1 VKTFDE
7 MNLKTKKFAEV
18 VFGILI
24 IEDLAAILM
33 LVGLTNIITSSQIG
47 GMELFLA
54 AGKLAVVIGGWFLI
68 GIFIVPRVV
77 KSVDRHG
84 NDEMLTIVSIALCL
98 LLVGLAAYFNYS
110 VALGA
115 FIMGSILAE
124 SIAAKRIEHLVKP
137 IKDVFGAVFFVSVG
151 MLLDPQVILQNF
163 GTIGLISVVII
174 VGQLF
179 FVTVGSFITGQSI
192 GNSVRT
198 GFSMAQVGEFSYI
211 IGSLGITY
219 RAIDEKLYPIIVAA
233 SLITIFTTPYLV
245 RLSTKITVLIER
257 RAPTRVL
264 MALDHYTGWVQRL
277 MLSNERRQAFY
288 RGLLKLGLN
297 AIVVITL
304 FTVAADQLVTL
315 ISNYI
320 TSDVLARSI
329 SWALAFILSSPSIW
343 GMLSAFRAKVE
354 GRGHGLV
361 CGPKGGR
368 WILSS
373 AVTIA
378 LVAILSTEYFS
389 LVHIF
394 SASLVVYGILFLLL
408 RRQID
413 AYYQW
418 IEAQFKSGFQ
428 ADALDTDKQKIHAK
442 LAPWDAHLVEL
453 RIPSRSLVV
462 GQSLA
467 SLQLR
472 ERYGVNIVTIIRDGE
487 NIVAPNA
494 NEILYPGDRVL
505 CFATDTEIEKFEE
518 SVRSP
523 DTSKIRPS
531 EADEYKLQRV
541 KITDGSPLKHMSI
554 RSSGIGENF
563 GCIVVGMERSGDRI
577 RSPKPDLVLVEND
590 ILWIAGGV
598 GNLERLSKSLG

>member
-1 VKTFDE
+1 MLGLFAGRLLHWSTMESIFLGCMISISSTTIIVKTFDE
-7 MNLKTKKFAEV
+7 LNLKTKKFVEV

-47 GMELFLA
+47 AMELFLA

-84 NDEMLTIVSIALCL
+84 NDEMLTIV
-98 LLVGLAAYFNYS
+98 
-110 VALGA
+110 
-115 FIMGSILAE
+115 
-124 SIAAKRIEHLVKP
+124 
-137 IKDVFGAVFFVSVG
+137 
-151 MLLDPQVILQNF
+151 
-163 GTIGLISVVII
+163 
-174 VGQLF
+174 
-179 FVTVGSFITGQSI
+179 
-192 GNSVRT
+192 
-198 GFSMAQVGEFSYI
+198 
-211 IGSLGITY
+211 
-219 RAIDEKLYPIIVAA
+219 
-233 SLITIFTTPYLV
+233 
-245 RLSTKITVLIER
+245 
-257 RAPTRVL
+257 
-264 MALDHYTGWVQRL
+264 
-277 MLSNERRQAFY
+277 
-288 RGLLKLGLN
+288 
-297 AIVVITL
+297 
-304 FTVAADQLVTL
+304 

-320 TSDVLARSI
+320 TSDVLTRSI
-329 SWALAFILSSPSIW
+329 AWALAFILSSPSIW
-343 GMLSAFRAKVE
+343 GMLSAFRVKAE
-354 GRGHGLV
+354 GRGHGRV
-361 CGPKGGR
+361 DGRAGGR
-368 WILSS
+368 WILSG

-394 SASLVVYGILFLLL
+394 SASLIVYGILFLLL

-413 AYYQW
+413 SYYQW
-418 IEAQFKSGFQ
+418 IETQFKSGFQ
-428 ADALDTDKQKIHAK
+428 ADVQDADKQKIHAK

-453 RIPSRSLVV
+453 RIPPRSLVV
-462 GQSLA
+462 GQSL
-467 SLQLR
+467 SNLQIR

-505 CFATDTEIEKFEE
+505 CFATDAEIEQFEE

-541 KITDGSPLKHMSI
+541 KITDGSPLNHMSI

-598 GNLERLSKSLG
+598 GNLERLSKRLG